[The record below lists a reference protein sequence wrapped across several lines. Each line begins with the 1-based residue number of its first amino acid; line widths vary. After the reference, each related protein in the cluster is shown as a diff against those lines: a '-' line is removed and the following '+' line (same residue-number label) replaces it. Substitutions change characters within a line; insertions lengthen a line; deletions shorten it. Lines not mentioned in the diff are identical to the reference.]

1 MKKILFLLSMVVIFS
16 MSACTKSVPEPE
28 GGNTIVDNQVNEVET
43 TEKVTV
49 KPTEKETE
57 KVTEKATEK
66 ATEVATEEVT
76 EKETEAVTEKPT
88 EKVTEATTQ
97 KPTEKETEKPTQA
110 KPQETKP
117 VHSHSFSKATCTEA
131 AKCSCGTTSGNA
143 LGHAWAEA
151 TCTSAQSCTRC
162 GATGN
167 AALGHKWTEA
177 TCTKASTCSIC
188 GTTIGSALE
197 HNYSEA
203 NCDTP
208 ATCSIC
214 GKISGEA
221 LGHIYVNNIC
231 TVCEIMNPEYLKICY
246 PETQIPKVEN
256 VLKSAPCTKV
266 VTGASNV
273 GFNLFYY
280 YEINMSYNRFVEYYN
295 FLVANGAVLVS
306 EFDALGVMYEYT
318 YDLYDS
324 HVCLSWLGSEYT
336 MLVKFYDLEELPF

>member
-1 MKKILFLLSMVVIFS
+1 MKKILFLLSIVVVFS
-16 MSACTKSVPEPE
+16 MSACTKSVPEQE

-76 EKETEAVTEKPT
+76 EKETEAVTEKQT

-167 AALGHKWTEA
+167 AALGHTWTEA

-188 GTTIGSALE
+188 GTTTGSALE

-203 NCDTP
+203 NCEQP
-208 ATCSIC
+208 ATCGIC
-214 GKISGEA
+214 GETLGVA
-221 LGHIYVNNIC
+221 LGHIYVNNKC
-231 TVCEIMNPEYLKICY
+231 TVCEIINPDYLRICY
-246 PETQIPKVEN
+246 PETMVPKLEN

-266 VTGASNV
+266 TTGATDV
-273 GFNLFYY
+273 GFNLFYHY
-280 YEINMSYNRFVEYYN
+280 GTNMSYNRFLEYCSI
-295 FLVANGAVLVS
+295 LLANGAVLVYEY
-306 EFDALGVMYEYT
+306 EFLGLYEYT
-318 YDLYDS
+318 YELYDS
-324 HVCLSWLGSEYT
+324 RVCVCYSSSEIKV
-336 MLVKFYDLEELPF
+336 LVKFYDLEELPF